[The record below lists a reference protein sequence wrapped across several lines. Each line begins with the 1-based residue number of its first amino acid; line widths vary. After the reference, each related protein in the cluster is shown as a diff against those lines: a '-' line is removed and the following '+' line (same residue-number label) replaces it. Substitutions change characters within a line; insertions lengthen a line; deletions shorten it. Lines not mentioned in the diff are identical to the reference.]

1 MSISYTTIATLI
13 WIVVAVLIGI
23 NTAIFFFWP
32 PRYAVFT
39 VAAAVGL
46 VLLIRVNLSRQR
58 TKSEPKKLSP
68 GPTTF
73 LPAQTG
79 DVATSISAPADK
91 KLSPTEARQWLDDF
105 LVQQQKNK

>member
-1 MSISYTTIATLI
+1 MSISYTTIATFI
-13 WIVVAVLIGI
+13 WIWVAVLIGL

-46 VLLIRVNLSRQR
+46 VLLIRVNLSRRR
-58 TKSEPKKLSP
+58 TKSEPKKLSA

-73 LPAQTG
+73 LAAQTG
-79 DVATSISAPADK
+79 NTTTPKSTLVDK
-91 KLSPTEARQWLDDF
+91 KLSPTEAREWLDDF
-105 LVQQQKNK
+105 LVKQQKNK